1 MPKPQFKSSANAKKE
16 KTAAGFARGTNG
28 GWIVGLRAAK
38 NHHQIT
44 RLSDLLSVSIF
55 KYHARQTDS
64 QSVNELIE
72 KLVPPKQQAAAQLLL
87 EDCSSRTLIRQQ
99 LSQLAEDDAGVLP
112 QKSFSWILCKL
123 TTFGAE
129 DRDTLRIYQA
139 FLSQLGQLGH
149 MCRLLSHEG
158 AHCTWDTPA
167 AVANRIT
174 IGLGLFYE
182 QAVRRHQQFAA
193 PSPKY
198 YQQLAAGC
206 FATTGYKAIA
216 LKLPQWIKFLQDNF
230 VLPRL

>member
-1 MPKPQFKSSANAKKE
+1 M
-16 KTAAGFARGTNG
+16 
-28 GWIVGLRAAK
+28 
-38 NHHQIT
+38 
-44 RLSDLLSVSIF
+44 SVSIF
-55 KYHARQTDS
+55 KCRARQTDE

-72 KLVPPKQQAAAQLLL
+72 KLVPPKQQAAAQWLL
-87 EDCSSRTLIRQQ
+87 EDCSSRTLIRRQ
-99 LSQLAEDDAGVLP
+99 LCQLAEDDAGVLP

-139 FLSQLGQLGH
+139 FLSQIDQLGQ
-149 MCRLLSHEG
+149 MCRLLSHDG
-158 AHCTWDTPA
+158 AHCRWDTPST
-167 AVANRIT
+167 VANRIT

-182 QAVRRHQQFAA
+182 QAVRRHQQHAA

-206 FATTGYKAIA
+206 FASTGYKTIA
-216 LKLPQWIKFLQDNF
+216 LKLPQWLQFLHDNF